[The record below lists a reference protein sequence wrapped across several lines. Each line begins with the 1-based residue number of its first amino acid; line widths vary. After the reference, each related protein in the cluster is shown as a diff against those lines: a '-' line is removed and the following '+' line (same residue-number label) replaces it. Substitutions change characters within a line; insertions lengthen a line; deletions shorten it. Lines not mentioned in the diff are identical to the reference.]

1 MLSIIILSELLKPTD
16 FFKHVFN
23 IFMTKYGG
31 RLKNLKH
38 MVSLLYYLD
47 TLQDNYTNM
56 NLVLHCR
63 EKKKWT
69 PRIGMF
75 KECWNNFR
83 KIEFVLRF
91 SFMYILFTFLL
102 SHFHSQIHCLVYVK

>member
-1 MLSIIILSELLKPTD
+1 MLNVFLNNITCKSKHMTFKKILRMLSIIILSELLKPTD

-47 TLQDNYTNM
+47 TLQGNYTNM

-63 EKKKWT
+63 EKKKN
-69 PRIGMF
+69 
-75 KECWNNFR
+75 EHLELVC
-83 KIEFVLRF
+83 LR
-91 SFMYILFTFLL
+91 SVEII
-102 SHFHSQIHCLVYVK
+102 SER

>member
-47 TLQDNYTNM
+47 TLQGNYTNM

-63 EKKKWT
+63 KKK
-69 PRIGMF
+69 
-75 KECWNNFR
+75 KNEHLESVC
-83 KIEFVLRF
+83 LR
-91 SFMYILFTFLL
+91 SVEIISERYSLF
-102 SHFHSQIHCLVYVK
+102 